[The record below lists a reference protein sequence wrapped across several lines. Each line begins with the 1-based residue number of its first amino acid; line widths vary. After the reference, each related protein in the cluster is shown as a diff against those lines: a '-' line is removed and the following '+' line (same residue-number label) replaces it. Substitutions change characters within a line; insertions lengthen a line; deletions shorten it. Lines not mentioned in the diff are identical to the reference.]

1 MIAATLLAAP
11 AAQAAPVTGQD
22 LDNWTKADAWANDP
36 RVPLVIFGGK
46 LEPGC
51 KAPAVMSDRLNRAAM
66 FLRSHPKTPVIATGG
81 VTRPGCGAE
90 ADAME
95 LGLRM
100 RNIPNPVIKE
110 RRSDTTVQNARN
122 VSEMWKGKH
131 MIAAT
136 SDNHAHRASNNLRDH
151 GKRVVALTFGF

>member
-1 MIAATLLAAP
+1 
-11 AAQAAPVTGQD
+11 
-22 LDNWTKADAWANDP
+22 
-36 RVPLVIFGGK
+36 
-46 LEPGC
+46 
-51 KAPAVMSDRLNRAAM
+51 
-66 FLRSHPKTPVIATGG
+66 
-81 VTRPGCGAE
+81 
-90 ADAME
+90 ME

-122 VSEMWKGKH
+122 VSEMWKGRH
-131 MIAAT
+131 MIVAT